1 MKECLSVSFAS
12 KDGWVLAF
20 SDRHCGLLPVG
31 SLITQTHTHNK
42 YIYIYICIHR
52 CTQLYVHIGVTREFV
67 MSMRY

>member
-42 YIYIYICIHR
+42 YIYIYIYVYIGAHN
-52 CTQLYVHIGVTREFV
+52 CTSISELPE
-67 MSMRY
+67 SL